1 VGERFVTEAGLPS
14 GPLVAREKTK
24 MTATLTATP
33 DTKRTLPR
41 SGETTTGAGGT
52 IAPANRAVQIV
63 LRPGVADLVRA
74 QGEEAVSLELTLEFG
89 NLVVK
94 HAVAYPGPSEPDF
107 GYSQV
112 RVGNIDVWWRQRLVV
127 PGRDPVVITS
137 IRPRRV
143 VVDRVGRALSALA
156 HYA

>member
-1 VGERFVTEAGLPS
+1 
-14 GPLVAREKTK
+14 
-24 MTATLTATP
+24 
-33 DTKRTLPR
+33 
-41 SGETTTGAGGT
+41 
-52 IAPANRAVQIV
+52 V